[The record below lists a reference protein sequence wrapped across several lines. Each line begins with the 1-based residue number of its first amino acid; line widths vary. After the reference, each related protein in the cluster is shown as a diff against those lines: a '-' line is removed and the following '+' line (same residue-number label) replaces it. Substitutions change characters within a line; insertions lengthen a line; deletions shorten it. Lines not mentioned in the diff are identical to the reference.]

1 MRSRPSSPSSGSS
14 TWTRTPVSLEELAG
28 ALDGY
33 RITTLIASISDPK
46 DSRLGYDFDM
56 ATEAIQRAIE
66 SEGYTLD
73 RFRFPWLD
81 SGPATGP
88 SPPRPGAPAAA
99 PPQPGPP
106 AGSNPPPAAP
116 PGGSLRGQRHERQ
129 PGTILF
135 RIDRPAPQPQ
145 SGQPG
150 PPAAPQDLLLLLL
163 VGETPTWGIQ
173 QEALATSLNIAWTLD
188 VRRNSA
194 ETEREAVIR
203 ILAPTFSGTA
213 DSMARVIRKWG
224 SERPERGEA
233 KIWVCSGAAT
243 AVDKPSFERN
253 ALPAQ
258 VTYSTTVIPDEIA
271 LAELYRFLADPTGK
285 AGDSAPAL
293 PEGKIALL
301 VEGGSGYGTAVGSD
315 YGTSG
320 TTEQSKGNHLDS
332 LSLAD
337 RPGPGDVVRPGGLG
351 Q

>member
-1 MRSRPSSPSSGSS
+1 MIALVLILATTVGMLNLSPRQGGGSAATDANPRPPEAAAGLPGPAPKAGAADALEALEPLLRFLNLD
-14 TWTRTPVSLEELAG
+14 TTPGSLEELAG

-81 SGPATGP
+81 SGPATGTVP
-88 SPPRPGAPAAA
+88 GPPGAPAAA
-99 PPQPGPP
+99 PPQPG
-106 AGSNPPPAAP
+106 AQAATNPPPAVS

-135 RIDRPAPQPQ
+135 RIDRPAPQPHQ
-145 SGQPG
+145 AGQ
-150 PPAAPQDLLLLLL
+150 PAAPQDLLLLLL

-194 ETEREAVIR
+194 DTEREAVIR

-213 DSMARVIRKWG
+213 DSMARVLRNWA
-224 SERPERGEA
+224 SERPERARGP
-233 KIWVCSGAAT
+233 IWVCSGAAT
-243 AVDKPSFERN
+243 AVDKLVIR
-253 ALPAQ
+253 AQ
-258 VTYSTTVIPDEIA
+258 R
-271 LAELYRFLADPTGK
+271 LA
-285 AGDSAPAL
+285 
-293 PEGKIALL
+293 
-301 VEGGSGYGTAVGSD
+301 
-315 YGTSG
+315 
-320 TTEQSKGNHLDS
+320 
-332 LSLAD
+332 
-337 RPGPGDVVRPGGLG
+337 RPGHLRRRP
-351 Q
+351 